1 MQYPIFIHKDENSA
15 YGVIV
20 PDLPGCYSVG
30 DTIEEAI
37 ANAHEAI
44 ECHIEGLL
52 LDDESIP
59 FKKSVEEHLEDPDF
73 KDGVLAIVEIDIS
86 KISGKTTRINV
97 SLPERFLKQIDEYTQ
112 HQGGNRSGFLVDA
125 AMSYMLVH
133 KEKKFE
139 NKNLGRELFSPRQGR
154 SKGRVAKIAT

>member
-20 PDLPGCYSVG
+20 PDLPGCFSAG

-37 ANAHEAI
+37 HNAHEAI

-52 LDDESIP
+52 LDNESLP
-59 FKKSVEEHLEDPDF
+59 LKKSVDEHLEDPDF
-73 KDGVLAIVEIDIS
+73 KDGVLALVEIDIS

-97 SLPERFLKQIDEYTQ
+97 SLPERFLIQIDEFTQ
-112 HQGGNRSGFLVDA
+112 SHGGNRSGFLLDA
-125 AMSYMLVH
+125 AMSYMSEH
-133 KEKKFE
+133 KEREGSHLKSTRQ
-139 NKNLGRELFSPRQGR
+139 NYGR
-154 SKGRVAKIAT
+154 